1 MERKRSRT
9 NRRLVPLHPVSGIQ
23 VDLNQNPEAELLDC
37 EEDGSALDAKGA
49 LSCEER
55 RKLKK
60 KLNKKRRR
68 EKAAEM
74 QRSSDPSQGRRGGRS
89 AT

>member
-1 MERKRSRT
+1 MGRAIGRANS
-9 NRRLVPLHPVSGIQ
+9 RLVRLSLSSGIQ
-23 VDLNQNPEAELLDC
+23 VDLNQNPEAAEGGLEC
-37 EEDGSALDAKGA
+37 EEDGSILDTKGI

-74 QRSSDPSQGRRGGRS
+74 QRKYCPTQARQEDR
-89 AT
+89 